1 MDAKKGVQVSYKMA
15 LGAGVLVI
23 VAVAIPHLAK
33 WAVPDAEVRPGLRVV
48 ASTARL
54 PAFAPAPVIVAP
66 APVAADGSLPESDT
80 VYGDAKT
87 ADFDPEHPPARMGE
101 PG

>member
-1 MDAKKGVQVSYKMA
+1 MT
-15 LGAGVLVI
+15 LGAGFLVL
-23 VAVAIPHLAK
+23 VAVATPHLGMLA
-33 WAVPDAEVRPGLRVV
+33 APGVGVRPVFFRVV

-54 PAFAPAPVIVAP
+54 PAFVPPPVIVAP
-66 APVAADGSLPESDT
+66 APVAAVADLPVSGA
-80 VYGDAKT
+80 VYGDAKI

>member
-1 MDAKKGVQVSYKMA
+1 MA
-15 LGAGVLVI
+15 LGAGFLVV
-23 VAVAIPHLAK
+23 VAVAIPHLAML
-33 WAVPDAEVRPGLRVV
+33 AAPGADVRPVLRVV

-54 PAFAPAPVIVAP
+54 PAFVPAPVISAP
-66 APVAADGSLPESDT
+66 TAVAADGGLPESDT

>member
-1 MDAKKGVQVSYKMA
+1 VSRTFI
-15 LGAGVLVI
+15 LGAGGLVVVALATPYVGAI
-23 VAVAIPHLAK
+23 VGRG
-33 WAVPDAEVRPGLRVV
+33 DAVRPAIRVV
-48 ASTARL
+48 AMA
-54 PAFAPAPVIVAP
+54 APVPVP
-66 APVAADGSLPESDT
+66 AVIPTPVMLASPPPSPDPAATVPEM